1 MTAAATQTGPDADAL
16 RRGATLLAVGAAPF
30 VVGRVALEPAAPG
43 DPDGLLLCPFRAL
56 TGLPCPL
63 CGSTRAVVLAGRGDA
78 AFLDFNAVTVVV
90 LAAVA
95 VYGAVAVAVALRG
108 GRLRAPVV
116 RGRTIAGLVAAVAAV
131 AWAWTLAHRDTIV
144 T

>member
-1 MTAAATQTGPDADAL
+1 MGSNL
-16 RRGATLLAVGAAPF
+16 RLPEVTISGDEGL
-30 VVGRVALEPAAPG
+30 VV
-43 DPDGLLLCPFRAL
+43 CPFRAL

-63 CGSTRAVVLAGRGDA
+63 CGSTRAVALAVQGDT

-95 VYGAVAVAVALRG
+95 LYGAAALVVGARG
-108 GRLRAPVV
+108 GRLQRPDLGRRTTVV
-116 RGRTIAGLVAAVAAV
+116 LAVALVAT
-131 AWAWTLAHRDTIV
+131 AWAWTLAHRDPIV

>member
-1 MTAAATQTGPDADAL
+1 M
-16 RRGATLLAVGAAPF
+16 V
-30 VVGRVALEPAAPG
+30 
-43 DPDGLLLCPFRAL
+43 CPFRAM

-63 CGSTRAVVLAGRGDA
+63 CGSTRAVVLAAQGDT
-78 AFLDFNAVTVVV
+78 AFLDFNAVTVAV

-95 VYGAVAVAVALRG
+95 LYGAAALVVAARG
-108 GRLRAPVV
+108 GRLRRPDL
-116 RGRTIAGLVAAVAAV
+116 GRRATVALAVALVAT